1 MGCLQQAPIV
11 AHDGGPEFPLA
22 MVLTD
27 GAAEVVAGRRFD
39 TLAGAPYVRLPVGW
53 PARLPRILKRL
64 FDIVVS
70 TVVLVL
76 LAPVFV
82 ACALAVR
89 IETGPGVVFRQD
101 RVGLHGRCFT
111 LLKFRTLKPADAEES
126 ATRWSIEGDER
137 IGRVGRI
144 LRSTSLD
151 ELPQLWN
158 VLRGQMSLVGP
169 RPERPFFVQ
178 QFSATYDGYSARH
191 RVPVGITGLAQ
202 VNGLR
207 GDTSI
212 EERVRFDNLY
222 IDHWSLWQD
231 VTILLRTLAAVCR
244 RSGRRARRHRSPARV
259 R

>member
-101 RVGLHGRCFT
+101 RVGMDGRRFV
-111 LLKFRTLKPADAEES
+111 LLKFRTLRSVDAEES
-126 ATRWSIEGDER
+126 ATRWSIEGDDR

-151 ELPQLWN
+151 ELPQLWS

-178 QFSATYDGYSARH
+178 HFSEIYDGYSARH

-202 VNGLR
+202 VNGFR

-212 EERVRFDNLY
+212 EERVRYDNLY
-222 IDHWSLWQD
+222 IEHWSLWRD
-231 VTILLRTLAAVCR
+231 VTILLRTLAPVFR
-244 RSGRRARRHRSPARV
+244 RSGR
-259 R
+259 